1 MEITKDVILRAWR
14 EEEYRN
20 SLPEETRKQI
30 PARPTGDN
38 GAELSDAELEQA
50 AGGATPTA
58 GLAAGGIVFGSGAAG
73 YGIGAGINALVD

>member
-38 GAELSDAELEQA
+38 G
-50 AGGATPTA
+50 
-58 GLAAGGIVFGSGAAG
+58 
-73 YGIGAGINALVD
+73 